1 MMADWVKCK
10 DPNDPNDSIYVN
22 LDQVVSITPIP
33 AGCHILYPGTEEPF
47 AVANRASD
55 ILGNNKVRDA

>member
-10 DPNDPNDSIYVN
+10 GPNDPNDSIYVN

-33 AGCHILYPGTEEPF
+33 AGCHILYAGTEEAF

-55 ILGNNKVRDA
+55 ILGSNVVRDA